1 MDATLGAVIGGRVAN
16 GVAACVGAAVGNAV
30 FTGAIVGAEVGS
42 AVGADVGAT
51 VGADVGATVGAEV
64 GATVGAGFGLRV
76 GATVGANVGAAVGA
90 AVGARVGATLGA
102 AVGSGVCRI
111 GEAFGASVGDAL
123 RAASDAARVSGVART
138 GGSLAAAGP
147 AADAWP
153 SAGGAVTLGPSVEL
167 TRGIGVPV
175 AVNLASSGRRDD
187 GRRAVSA
194 DAGARAT
201 TLSRGTLRGR
211 ACKLR
216 AGFVAARAKGRD
228 RDAGTRGTRAGGTG
242 AGAAARL
249 GATSLDGARSP
260 TTNVSSLTTVAVL
273 PAGAKTRS
281 AKTAKATACNVNEST
296 YASRKRRRSNRFAC
310 RRACRTA

>member
-16 GVAACVGAAVGNAV
+16 GVAACVGAAAGNAV
-30 FTGAIVGAEVGS
+30 FTGPIVGAE
-42 AVGADVGAT
+42 VGAT

-90 AVGARVGATLGA
+90 AVGARVGATLGATLGA

-249 GATSLDGARSP
+249 GATSLDGARSR